1 MNRWINMW
9 TIQFT
14 AIFGDKI
21 FHCPKCAMCFY
32 IFIQRYFSLTF
43 LYLCLMMALQEKTE
57 TCSMFWAIE
66 VMVWKYSHD
75 LQSMYLYTWS
85 QCITTNIC
93 IEINPKECWHKFG
106 SISIIFIT
114 NWKLQDQSLGQEV
127 YDLYLYNKT
136 VQVALIF
143 LWKSN
148 ESKT

>member
-9 TIQFT
+9 TIQLT

-21 FHCPKCAMCFY
+21 FHCPKCAMCFH

-43 LYLCLMMALQEKTE
+43 LY
-57 TCSMFWAIE
+57 CSMFWAIE
-66 VMVWKYSHD
+66 VTVWKYSYD
-75 LQSMYLYTWS
+75 LQSMYLFIWS

-93 IEINPKECWHKFG
+93 IEIHPTECWHKFG
-106 SISIIFIT
+106 SVSIIFIT
-114 NWKLQDQSLGQEV
+114 NWKLQDQSLEQEV